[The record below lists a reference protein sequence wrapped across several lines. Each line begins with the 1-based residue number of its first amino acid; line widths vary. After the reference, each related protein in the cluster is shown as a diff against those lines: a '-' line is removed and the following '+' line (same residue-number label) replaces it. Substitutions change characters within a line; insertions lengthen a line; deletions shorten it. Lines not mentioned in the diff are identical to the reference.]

1 LVARIKNLARR
12 GPHASETK
20 ILQVGGLHFDLLRH
34 HVERDGRVLSLT
46 PKEYSLLLLLAR
58 QPGRV
63 LSRTLIAESVWGA
76 CFDTQTNVVDVL
88 VGRLRIKVDTGF
100 PKPMLHTVR
109 GVGYMLDTPD
119 E

>member
-1 LVARIKNLARR
+1 
-12 GPHASETK
+12 
-20 ILQVGGLHFDLLRH
+20 
-34 HVERDGRVLSLT
+34 
-46 PKEYSLLLLLAR
+46 
-58 QPGRV
+58 
-63 LSRTLIAESVWGA
+63 LIAESVWGA